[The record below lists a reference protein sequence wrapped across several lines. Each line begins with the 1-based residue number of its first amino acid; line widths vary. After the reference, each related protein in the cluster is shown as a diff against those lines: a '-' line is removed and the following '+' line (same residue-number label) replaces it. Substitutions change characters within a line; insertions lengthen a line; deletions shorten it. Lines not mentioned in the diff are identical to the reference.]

1 MHSCFPWFV
10 PADGTLLRSRYHEE
24 ILKGLL
30 ARSLPFDQYNFS
42 TTNSSTNCKM
52 SRYFLSVTVCQILAA
67 PERYFYWK
75 CSHAAELKSAFLESL
90 LCLASTTFVM
100 RKWVLFCCT
109 LINSCIYTDLD
120 IMCNVMHVR
129 VCVWVCMCI
138 CMCMSTTHF
147 MDFFQM
153 VPQIFKS
160 IFSVHIDTIFV
171 MTPLT
176 INRPAPLHPTCM
188 L

>member
-1 MHSCFPWFV
+1 
-10 PADGTLLRSRYHEE
+10 
-24 ILKGLL
+24 
-30 ARSLPFDQYNFS
+30 
-42 TTNSSTNCKM
+42 
-52 SRYFLSVTVCQILAA
+52 
-67 PERYFYWK
+67 
-75 CSHAAELKSAFLESL
+75 
-90 LCLASTTFVM
+90 
-100 RKWVLFCCT
+100 
-109 LINSCIYTDLD
+109 
-120 IMCNVMHVR
+120 MCNVMYVR
-129 VCVWVCMCI
+129 VCVWVRMCI

-160 IFSVHIDTIFV
+160 IFSVPIDTIFV